1 MKIVR
6 HTDANFSQKLREVT
20 APSSLFDPGI
30 EQRTRAIIDAVQM
43 RGDDALLEF
52 TEKFDGARLTANQ
65 LAVTQAEL
73 MVASLKADESLR
85 AAVAEAEKNIATFAR
100 KSLLRNWECR
110 NSHGARVGE
119 KFDPFQPV
127 RSRSSSNAPAPSS
140 TPFKSRG
147 DDALLEFTEKFD
159 GAKLAADQLAV
170 TQAELFNAS
179 LAADESLRAAV
190 AEAEKNIAAFARK
203 SLRKNWQMKNSHGAS
218 VGEKFDPFQRVGVY
232 IPGGTAPLVSTAL
245 MTITLA
251 KVAGC
256 PEIVVCTPCGRDG
269 SINPAL
275 LFAARAAGATEIYRV
290 GGAQAIAAMAYGT
303 KTIRRVQKIFGPG
316 NAYVVTAKRLLVGH
330 VAIDLLP
337 GPSELLVLADETANP
352 KFAAADL
359 LAQAEHGSGHERV
372 WLVTT
377 SAKILKAVE
386 KEIAKQL
393 PKLARREF
401 IQRVLDDNAWLI
413 QVKSLDDARGAGEPA
428 RAGALRSD
436 DAQSAQG
443 FRRHSDGGRDF
454 PRAVVADGAGR
465 LRGRAEPHAAD
476 RRRGR
481 VVCRPDRGPVPAPHQ
496 RGGIQPRLAQES
508 AARREKIRGT
518 GRLGRAWEKRGNQ
531 EINPRSTRL
540 VRHCKTCVL
549 KITRMTCSNGWK
561 TRIMPPNISRRCWRK
576 KTARRS

>member
-6 HTDANFSQKLREVT
+6 HTDANFSRKLREVT
-20 APSSLFDPGI
+20 APSSLFDPVI

-52 TEKFDGARLTANQ
+52 TEKFDGARLTASQ

-119 KFDPFQPV
+119 KFDPFQ
-127 RSRSSSNAPAPSS
+127 
-140 TPFKSRG
+140 
-147 DDALLEFTEKFD
+147 
-159 GAKLAADQLAV
+159 
-170 TQAELFNAS
+170 
-179 LAADESLRAAV
+179 
-190 AEAEKNIAAFARK
+190 
-203 SLRKNWQMKNSHGAS
+203 
-218 VGEKFDPFQRVGVY
+218 RVGAYV
-232 IPGGTAPLVSTAL
+232 PGGKAPLVSTVL
-245 MTITLA
+245 MTVTLA

-256 PEIVVCTPCGRDG
+256 KEIIVCTPCGRDG

-290 GGAQAIAAMAYGT
+290 GGAQAIAAMACGT

-352 KFAAADL
+352 KFIAADL

-377 SAKILKAVE
+377 SAKLLKAIQGEV
-386 KEIAKQL
+386 AKQL
-393 PKLARREF
+393 PKQARREY
-401 IQRVLDDNAWLI
+401 IQRVLADNTWLI
-413 QVKSLDDARGAGEPA
+413 QVKSLDDAVALANRLAPEHCEVMTRNPRQLSRKILTAGAIFLGSWSPTVLGDYVAGPSHTLPTGGAGASFAGLTVDQFQRRTSVVEYTRASLKKALPA
-428 RAGALRSD
+428 VKKFAELEGLVAHGRSAELR
-436 DAQSAQG
+436 
-443 FRRHSDGGRDF
+443 
-454 PRAVVADGAGR
+454 
-465 LRGRAEPHAAD
+465 
-476 RRRGR
+476 
-481 VVCRPDRGPVPAPHQ
+481 
-496 RGGIQPRLAQES
+496 
-508 AARREKIRGT
+508 K
-518 GRLGRAWEKRGNQ
+518 
-531 EINPRSTRL
+531 
-540 VRHCKTCVL
+540 
-549 KITRMTCSNGWK
+549 
-561 TRIMPPNISRRCWRK
+561 
-576 KTARRS
+576 